1 MFSILDHPL
10 GDAYWL
16 EDETNRHVLKNI
28 GKLKV
33 RNSKSFAKHPSK
45 VLTSGLPA
53 TEAPHPGTSY
63 NPSFKDHQH
72 LLKEIAEK
80 ESILMKEEEH
90 LNRVTSSMFSK
101 VTPDEKDVSV
111 YFKILYSTIRA
122 LEVF

>member
-1 MFSILDHPL
+1 M
-10 GDAYWL
+10 
-16 EDETNRHVLKNI
+16 LKNI

-80 ESILMKEEEH
+80 ESKLVKEEEH
-90 LNRVTSSMFSK
+90 LDRVTSSMFSK
-101 VTPDEKDVSV
+101 VSPAEKDVSV
-111 YFKILYSTIRA
+111 CYK
-122 LEVF
+122 V